1 MSNNIYDIMKKLNAV
16 ESIDAVPETSAK
28 NTTLL
33 ESTMQEVLSE
43 KYMGFKAVAASAKKG
58 GAKDPEAV
66 TASIGRKKYGKEK
79 FQKAAA
85 AGKKLGENAKL
96 SERTWTD
103 PETGEIHGSLASRL
117 EPNPPQSSAPSLQQQ
132 MADQAARRRQSMQQP
147 AAQPNYS
154 NTVPRDSSGNP
165 TQSYIKQPSGGFPGL
180 NSQSQ
185 YYPKTD
191 TNVMNNALK
200 QSSMNKLA
208 NMAAQDAQMRA
219 KELSV
224 KEDDMEEGNLFTGAK
239 KRATG
244 KKLGK
249 NAKLIERP
257 SVGSN
262 TDLDAADFPMPG
274 NKLSPKDQYGAI
286 MKDVDTVNNYTATD
300 SHTGQIRP
308 TVRNQGPSIAIKNL
322 EKDSTKGRFAA
333 PGLGDQGQF
342 FQEDDM
348 EEGNL
353 FTGNLAKAR
362 AAGKKRAD
370 LDGDGDMETVK
381 EQGVAEAAKYRDP
394 KYLGKLHAPDAERQE
409 REREEDDA
417 FNAWVN
423 STDDFIDPVFQP
435 DIRSHD
441 EKVPL
446 NRQGKPYEKDPL
458 ASRKDVRGRKDK
470 TGVKRPFKADLKAA
484 IRQGLGKHNLKGV
497 LPEQGVAEGSMPM
510 PKLPR
515 RHFFDT
521 WGEKGN
527 GIAYTDNTHWWKII
541 NGKIVDFTNSYE
553 GTKEWKRE
561 FVARQKQGV
570 AEGSDSLRGTNEPK
584 KKDAWGEGYWVGHRR
599 EDRDCPY
606 PPGSFDAEMWELG
619 YHEGN
624 KDRKNEMTGR
634 VMEEKKTTK
643 SGTVHKAKP
652 GRYGGYDPETDPDK
666 DEDDKKSEP
675 AVKRGRGRPKKNA
688 DSDTGEVKK
697 WDTSALQ
704 SAFGSNA
711 PKKLPGKASVKH
723 KMKDDDKDDKLDEV
737 APPEAKKSLRDRF
750 SVKKQLDKLRSALEK
765 YSIPKEYEATILKIL
780 QDISVDNDPIDSV
793 GYLSNPRQGA
803 KIDEVAP
810 PGKKAERMVKNIK
823 KGYSKD
829 GKLTDKEKG
838 IAYATTWK
846 AHNKGK
852 VEESIPPGFPKSLAK
867 KIYEQCDGDMKN
879 TLFTMWKVYN
889 SVMESKNSSKKKIS
903 EGMKFEQSTT
913 KPAMGTYKGGV
924 WTADPPKK
932 GEVGAPVPS
941 PDEGAPVKQQ
951 SKRRPQK
958 EDVSENKE
966 LNDVLK
972 LAGMVEESVKVDEC
986 GMSPISGAYGDTMQD
1001 SGRMSINTN
1010 MSTDGNKTVT
1020 ITADGDSAVE
1030 LMQML
1035 KMAGMDAKMS
1045 DEDTDIEKMS
1055 EEKDDRYEANTTPE
1069 EEVLPVQTQL
1079 KGGDGEVAG
1088 KEKKMTPHGYKFAD
1102 NPMAMS
1108 ESMTLKLMKEYESIK
1123 KTK

>member
-16 ESIDAVPETSAK
+16 EGIDKVAETQPK
-28 NTTLL
+28 NSTLL
-33 ESTMQEVLSE
+33 EATMQEVLSE

-66 TASIGRKKYGKEK
+66 AASIGRKKYGKEK

-103 PETGEIHGSLASRL
+103 PETGEMHGSFASGIR
-117 EPNPPQSSAPSLQQQ
+117 
-132 MADQAARRRQSMQQP
+132 QANQQP
-147 AAQPNYS
+147 Y
-154 NTVPRDSSGNP
+154 V
-165 TQSYIKQPSGGFPGL
+165 
-180 NSQSQ
+180 
-185 YYPKTD
+185 KTD
-191 TNVMNNALK
+191 TNVMNNALRQNQPYVK
-200 QSSMNKLA
+200 TDTNVMNNALRQSSMNKLA
-208 NMAAQDAQMRA
+208 NMAAQDSQMRA

-224 KEDDMEEGNLFTGAK
+224 K
-239 KRATG
+239 
-244 KKLGK
+244 
-249 NAKLIERP
+249 
-257 SVGSN
+257 
-262 TDLDAADFPMPG
+262 
-274 NKLSPKDQYGAI
+274 
-286 MKDVDTVNNYTATD
+286 
-300 SHTGQIRP
+300 
-308 TVRNQGPSIAIKNL
+308 
-322 EKDSTKGRFAA
+322 
-333 PGLGDQGQF
+333 
-342 FQEDDM
+342 EDDM

-570 AEGSDSLRGTNEPK
+570 AEGEKTMSRAAKGHEKYGKAGMAELAKAGRDGASEEKLDKIRDKHNKYDEGVTEGTKKTSTGRVHTSEPGGYGRKDDEDEDK
-584 KKDAWGEGYWVGHRR
+584 KKD
-599 EDRDCPY
+599 
-606 PPGSFDAEMWELG
+606 
-619 YHEGN
+619 
-624 KDRKNEMTGR
+624 
-634 VMEEKKTTK
+634 KK
-643 SGTVHKAKP
+643 A
-652 GRYGGYDPETDPDK
+652 
-666 DEDDKKSEP
+666 EP

-704 SAFGSNA
+704 SAFGSSA

-737 APPEAKKSLRDRF
+737 APP
-750 SVKKQLDKLRSALEK
+750 
-765 YSIPKEYEATILKIL
+765 
-780 QDISVDNDPIDSV
+780 
-793 GYLSNPRQGA
+793 
-803 KIDEVAP
+803 
-810 PGKKAERMVKNIK
+810 GKKAERMVKNIK
-823 KGYSKD
+823 KGYAKD

-879 TLFTMWKVYN
+879 TLSTMWKVYN
-889 SVMESKNSSKKKIS
+889 SVMESKKSSKKKIS

-913 KPAMGTYKGGV
+913 KPAMGTYKGGL

-972 LAGMVEESVKVDEC
+972 LAGMVDESVKVDEC

-1001 SGRMSINTN
+1001 TEGRMSINTN

-1035 KMAGMDAKMS
+1035 KMAGLSANS
-1045 DEDTDIEKMS
+1045 GEDTDIEKMS

-1069 EEVLPVQTQL
+1069 EEVLPLQTQL
-1079 KGGDGEVAG
+1079 KGGNGEVAG

>member
-16 ESIDAVPETSAK
+16 ESIDAVATPQKK

-33 ESTMQEVLSE
+33 EATMQEVLSE
-43 KYMGFKAVAASAKKG
+43 KYMGFKAAAS
-58 GAKDPEAV
+58 
-66 TASIGRKKYGKEK
+66 
-79 FQKAAA
+79 
-85 AGKKLGENAKL
+85 
-96 SERTWTD
+96 
-103 PETGEIHGSLASRL
+103 
-117 EPNPPQSSAPSLQQQ
+117 
-132 MADQAARRRQSMQQP
+132 
-147 AAQPNYS
+147 
-154 NTVPRDSSGNP
+154 
-165 TQSYIKQPSGGFPGL
+165 
-180 NSQSQ
+180 
-185 YYPKTD
+185 
-191 TNVMNNALK
+191 
-200 QSSMNKLA
+200 
-208 NMAAQDAQMRA
+208 
-219 KELSV
+219 
-224 KEDDMEEGNLFTGAK
+224 
-239 KRATG
+239 

-249 NAKLIERP
+249 NAKLSERV
-257 SVGSN
+257 SVGAEYE
-262 TDLDAADFPMPG
+262 LDPADMPMPG
-274 NKLSPKDQYGAI
+274 NKLSPKDQFSAI
-286 MKDVDTVNNYTATD
+286 MKDVEKVQSGARYPIGSMNNL
-300 SHTGQIRP
+300 R
-308 TVRNQGPSIAIKNL
+308 
-322 EKDSTKGRFAA
+322 KDSDAGRFAA

-381 EQGVAEAAKYRDP
+381 KQGGAEGSKNKKISASNKPVDP
-394 KYLGKLHAPDAERQE
+394 KDAL
-409 REREEDDA
+409 
-417 FNAWVN
+417 V
-423 STDDFIDPVFQP
+423 S
-435 DIRSHD
+435 
-441 EKVPL
+441 L
-446 NRQGKPYEKDPL
+446 
-458 ASRKDVRGRKDK
+458 KDVPVKKPRGHTQYDPAKEFP
-470 TGVKRPFKADLKAA
+470 GVKAFKK
-484 IRQGLGKHNLKGV
+484 
-497 LPEQGVAEGSMPM
+497 QGVAEGSKNKKISASNKPVD
-510 PKLPR
+510 PKDALVSLKDVPVKKPR
-515 RHFFDT
+515 GHTQYDP
-521 WGEKGN
+521 
-527 GIAYTDNTHWWKII
+527 A
-541 NGKIVDFTNSYE
+541 
-553 GTKEWKRE
+553 KEFPGVKA
-561 FVARQKQGV
+561 FKKQGG

-737 APPEAKKSLRDRF
+737 APP
-750 SVKKQLDKLRSALEK
+750 
-765 YSIPKEYEATILKIL
+765 
-780 QDISVDNDPIDSV
+780 
-793 GYLSNPRQGA
+793 
-803 KIDEVAP
+803 
-810 PGKKAERMVKNIK
+810 GKKAERMVKNIK
-823 KGYSKD
+823 KGYAKD

-867 KIYEQCDGDMKN
+867 KIYEQCDGDIKN
-879 TLFTMWKVYN
+879 TLSTMWKVYN

-913 KPAMGTYKGGV
+913 KPAMGTYKGGL

-966 LNDVLK
+966 LDDVLK
-972 LAGMVEESVKVDEC
+972 LAGMVDESVKVEEC

-1045 DEDTDIEKMS
+1045 DEDTDMEKMS

-1079 KGGDGEVAG
+1079 KGGNGEVAG

-1102 NPMAMS
+1102 NPLAMT

-1123 KTK
+1123 KVK

>member
-16 ESIDAVPETSAK
+16 ESIDAVATPRTK

-33 ESTMQEVLSE
+33 EATMQEVLSE
-43 KYMGFKAVAASAKKG
+43 KYMGFK
-58 GAKDPEAV
+58 
-66 TASIGRKKYGKEK
+66 T
-79 FQKAAA
+79 A

-96 SERTWTD
+96 SER
-103 PETGEIHGSLASRL
+103 
-117 EPNPPQSSAPSLQQQ
+117 
-132 MADQAARRRQSMQQP
+132 
-147 AAQPNYS
+147 
-154 NTVPRDSSGNP
+154 V
-165 TQSYIKQPSGGFPGL
+165 
-180 NSQSQ
+180 
-185 YYPKTD
+185 
-191 TNVMNNALK
+191 
-200 QSSMNKLA
+200 
-208 NMAAQDAQMRA
+208 
-219 KELSV
+219 
-224 KEDDMEEGNLFTGAK
+224 
-239 KRATG
+239 
-244 KKLGK
+244 
-249 NAKLIERP
+249 

-274 NKLSPKDQYGAI
+274 NKLSPKDQYSAI
-286 MKDVDTVNNYTATD
+286 MKDVDHVQQSKRGLAPSVQLQRD
-300 SHTGQIRP
+300 S
-308 TVRNQGPSIAIKNL
+308 
-322 EKDSTKGRFAA
+322 DKGRFAA

-381 EQGVAEAAKYRDP
+381 EQGV
-394 KYLGKLHAPDAERQE
+394 
-409 REREEDDA
+409 
-417 FNAWVN
+417 
-423 STDDFIDPVFQP
+423 
-435 DIRSHD
+435 
-441 EKVPL
+441 
-446 NRQGKPYEKDPL
+446 
-458 ASRKDVRGRKDK
+458 
-470 TGVKRPFKADLKAA
+470 
-484 IRQGLGKHNLKGV
+484 
-497 LPEQGVAEGSMPM
+497 
-510 PKLPR
+510 
-515 RHFFDT
+515 
-521 WGEKGN
+521 
-527 GIAYTDNTHWWKII
+527 
-541 NGKIVDFTNSYE
+541 
-553 GTKEWKRE
+553 
-561 FVARQKQGV
+561 
-570 AEGSDSLRGTNEPK
+570 
-584 KKDAWGEGYWVGHRR
+584 
-599 EDRDCPY
+599 
-606 PPGSFDAEMWELG
+606 
-619 YHEGN
+619 
-624 KDRKNEMTGR
+624 
-634 VMEEKKTTK
+634 MEEKKTTK
-643 SGTVHKAKP
+643 TGTVHKAKP
-652 GRYGGYDPETDPDK
+652 GRYGGYNPETDPDK

-704 SAFGSNA
+704 SAFGSSA

-737 APPEAKKSLRDRF
+737 APP
-750 SVKKQLDKLRSALEK
+750 
-765 YSIPKEYEATILKIL
+765 
-780 QDISVDNDPIDSV
+780 
-793 GYLSNPRQGA
+793 
-803 KIDEVAP
+803 
-810 PGKKAERMVKNIK
+810 GKKAERMVKNIK
-823 KGYSKD
+823 KGYAKD

-846 AHNKGK
+846 ARNKGK

-879 TLFTMWKVYN
+879 TLSTMWKVYN

-932 GEVGAPVPS
+932 GEVGVPVPQDIDGGSAISSPKQQPSKKTNTSTMGTYKGGVWTADPPKKGEVGVPVPS

-972 LAGMVEESVKVDEC
+972 LAGIVDESVKVDEC
-986 GMSPISGAYGDTMQD
+986 GMSPISGSYGDTMQD

-1045 DEDTDIEKMS
+1045 DEDTDMEKMS

-1079 KGGDGEVAG
+1079 KGGNGEVAG

-1102 NPMAMS
+1102 NPLAMT

-1123 KTK
+1123 KVK

>member
-16 ESIDAVPETSAK
+16 EGIDAVATPQTK

-33 ESTMQEVLSE
+33 EATMQEVLSE

-66 TASIGRKKYGKEK
+66 AASIGRKKYGKEK

-96 SERTWTD
+96 SER
-103 PETGEIHGSLASRL
+103 
-117 EPNPPQSSAPSLQQQ
+117 
-132 MADQAARRRQSMQQP
+132 
-147 AAQPNYS
+147 
-154 NTVPRDSSGNP
+154 V
-165 TQSYIKQPSGGFPGL
+165 
-180 NSQSQ
+180 
-185 YYPKTD
+185 
-191 TNVMNNALK
+191 
-200 QSSMNKLA
+200 
-208 NMAAQDAQMRA
+208 
-219 KELSV
+219 
-224 KEDDMEEGNLFTGAK
+224 
-239 KRATG
+239 
-244 KKLGK
+244 
-249 NAKLIERP
+249 
-257 SVGSN
+257 SVGAEYE
-262 TDLDAADFPMPG
+262 LDPADMPMPG
-274 NKLSPKDQYGAI
+274 NKLSPKDQYSAI
-286 MKDVDTVNNYTATD
+286 MKDVEKVQSGAKYPIGSMNNL
-300 SHTGQIRP
+300 R
-308 TVRNQGPSIAIKNL
+308 
-322 EKDSTKGRFAA
+322 KDSDAGRFAA

-381 EQGVAEAAKYRDP
+381 EQGVAEAGYGADP
-394 KYLGKLHAPDAERQE
+394 RAENLEKAFRELDQVMDRAASDQESFDA
-409 REREEDDA
+409 
-417 FNAWVN
+417 
-423 STDDFIDPVFQP
+423 
-435 DIRSHD
+435 IRSFSPEIQQQMKD
-441 EKVPL
+441 WAM
-446 NRQGKPYEKDPL
+446 GKARHSFSGQPEDNL
-458 ASRKDVRGRKDK
+458 
-470 TGVKRPFKADLKAA
+470 TGQEAIKQNVYPEADWAKAVLGAFK
-484 IRQGLGKHNLKGV
+484 
-497 LPEQGVAEGSMPM
+497 QGVAEGSMPM

-570 AEGSDSLRGTNEPK
+570 AEGEKTMSRAAKGHEKYGKAGMAELAKAGRDGASEEKLDKIRDKHNKYDEGVTEGTKKTSTGRVHTSEPGGYGRKDDEDEDK
-584 KKDAWGEGYWVGHRR
+584 KKD
-599 EDRDCPY
+599 
-606 PPGSFDAEMWELG
+606 
-619 YHEGN
+619 
-624 KDRKNEMTGR
+624 
-634 VMEEKKTTK
+634 KK
-643 SGTVHKAKP
+643 A
-652 GRYGGYDPETDPDK
+652 
-666 DEDDKKSEP
+666 EP

-688 DSDTGEVKK
+688 DSDTGEIKK

-704 SAFGSNA
+704 SAFGSSA

-723 KMKDDDKDDKLDEV
+723 KMKDDDKL
-737 APPEAKKSLRDRF
+737 
-750 SVKKQLDKLRSALEK
+750 
-765 YSIPKEYEATILKIL
+765 
-780 QDISVDNDPIDSV
+780 
-793 GYLSNPRQGA
+793 
-803 KIDEVAP
+803 DEVAP

-823 KGYSKD
+823 KGYAND

-838 IAYATTWK
+838 IAYATAWK
-846 AHNKGK
+846 AKNAGK

-867 KIYEQCDGDMKN
+867 KIYEQCDGDIKN
-879 TLFTMWKVYN
+879 TLSTMWKVYN

-913 KPAMGTYKGGV
+913 KPAMGTYKGGL

-972 LAGMVEESVKVDEC
+972 LAGIVDESVKVDEC

-1045 DEDTDIEKMS
+1045 DEDTDMEKMS

-1079 KGGDGEVAG
+1079 KGGNGEVAG

-1102 NPMAMS
+1102 NPLAMT

-1123 KTK
+1123 KVK

>member
-16 ESIDAVPETSAK
+16 SEQDVAPVSKQGS
-28 NTTLL
+28 TLL
-33 ESTMQEVLSE
+33 ESTMKEVLNE
-43 KYMGFKAVAASAKKG
+43 KYMGFDKTVAAIKKG
-58 GAKDPEAV
+58 GSAK
-66 TASIGRKKYGKEK
+66 GK
-79 FQKAAA
+79 
-85 AGKKLGENAKL
+85 KL
-96 SERTWTD
+96 SER
-103 PETGEIHGSLASRL
+103 
-117 EPNPPQSSAPSLQQQ
+117 
-132 MADQAARRRQSMQQP
+132 
-147 AAQPNYS
+147 
-154 NTVPRDSSGNP
+154 V
-165 TQSYIKQPSGGFPGL
+165 
-180 NSQSQ
+180 
-185 YYPKTD
+185 
-191 TNVMNNALK
+191 
-200 QSSMNKLA
+200 
-208 NMAAQDAQMRA
+208 
-219 KELSV
+219 
-224 KEDDMEEGNLFTGAK
+224 
-239 KRATG
+239 
-244 KKLGK
+244 
-249 NAKLIERP
+249 
-257 SVGSN
+257 SVGAEYE
-262 TDLDAADFPMPG
+262 LDPADMPMPG
-274 NKLSPKDQYGAI
+274 NKLSPKDQYSAI
-286 MKDVDTVNNYTATD
+286 MKDVEKVQSGARYPIGSMNNL
-300 SHTGQIRP
+300 R
-308 TVRNQGPSIAIKNL
+308 
-322 EKDSTKGRFAA
+322 KDSDAGRFAA

-570 AEGSDSLRGTNEPK
+570 AEGEKTMSRAAKGHEKYGKAGMAELAKAGRDGASEEKLDKIRDKHNKYDEGVTEGTKKTSTGRVHTSEPGGYGRKDDEDEDK
-584 KKDAWGEGYWVGHRR
+584 KKD
-599 EDRDCPY
+599 
-606 PPGSFDAEMWELG
+606 
-619 YHEGN
+619 
-624 KDRKNEMTGR
+624 
-634 VMEEKKTTK
+634 KK
-643 SGTVHKAKP
+643 A
-652 GRYGGYDPETDPDK
+652 
-666 DEDDKKSEP
+666 EP

-688 DSDTGEVKK
+688 DSDTGEIKK

-704 SAFGSNA
+704 SAFGSSA

-723 KMKDDDKDDKLDEV
+723 KMKDDDKL
-737 APPEAKKSLRDRF
+737 
-750 SVKKQLDKLRSALEK
+750 
-765 YSIPKEYEATILKIL
+765 
-780 QDISVDNDPIDSV
+780 
-793 GYLSNPRQGA
+793 
-803 KIDEVAP
+803 DEVAP

-823 KGYSKD
+823 KGYAND

-838 IAYATTWK
+838 IAYATAWK
-846 AHNKGK
+846 AKNAGK
-852 VEESIPPGFPKSLAK
+852 VEESIPPDFPRELAK
-867 KIYEQCDGDMKN
+867 RIYEHYDGDMNN
-879 TLFTMWKVYN
+879 TLTAMWN
-889 SVMESKNSSKKKIS
+889 IHNTVMESKVSVSKKKLS
-903 EGMKFEQSTT
+903 EGMTFEQSTT

-932 GEVGAPVPS
+932 GEVGVPVPS
-941 PDEGAPVKQQ
+941 PDEGAPVSST
-951 SKRRPQK
+951 SKKRPAPKAAK

-966 LNDVLK
+966 LSDVLK

-986 GMSPISGAYGDTMQD
+986 GMSPIGGAYGDSMTNTE
-1001 SGRMSINTN
+1001 GRMSISTN

-1020 ITADGDSAVE
+1020 ITADGDAAGD
-1030 LMQML
+1030 LMKML
-1035 KMAGMDAKMS
+1035 KLAGINS
-1045 DEDTDIEKMS
+1045 DGGEDTDVEKMS

-1079 KGGDGEVAG
+1079 KGGNGEVAG

-1102 NPMAMS
+1102 NPLAMK